1 MIEKIGASFRRVLS
15 PKQKEQHKHLVKN
28 TGYSY
33 IVVHKQKSTMF
44 QKETGYTL
52 TVQKLLPKIDGL
64 IDVGFNNNH
73 SEGLVLFTNDT
84 TLNLCHVETEFVI
97 KTDKPITPEF
107 FKQISRGVMVKSNLL
122 KPIYVEKIDY
132 KHLRIVVKEKINNQI
147 ELMLQTVGYH
157 AIRVMRVRIGT
168 IVINDLRKKQW
179 RFLSVEEIKK
189 LKEHKENIEKNE

>member
-1 MIEKIGASFRRVLS
+1 MIEKIGASFKRKLN
-15 PKQKEQHKHLVKN
+15 PKQKEQHKHLVEN

-52 TVQKLLPKIDGL
+52 TVQKLIPNIQGL
-64 IDVGFNNNH
+64 VDVGFNNNH
-73 SEGLVLFTNDT
+73 TEGLVLFTND
-84 TLNLCHVETEFVI
+84 LSLKLCNIETEFVI

-107 FKQISRGVMVKSNLL
+107 FKQISRGVMVKSELI

-132 KHLRIVVKEKINNQI
+132 KHLRIVLEEKIDNQI

-157 AIRVMRVRIGT
+157 AIRVMRVRIDS

-179 RFLSVEEIKK
+179 RFLSVEEINK
-189 LKEHKENIEKNE
+189 LKERKENMK